1 MSGWIRKILFA
12 SFIYPKSRFD
22 KFGRNRESPLFRH
35 SFRVW
40 EMSMS
45 ASRQSWF
52 ARKLARLRKS
62 DSGATAVE
70 FALVA
75 GPFFYVLGCICETGL
90 MLFTEYVI
98 QNSVQ
103 EAARMVRT
111 GQVSAA
117 DGSVT
122 MTSTDF
128 KKRICEEVGVIIDCT
143 GKVNIYVNNSDTFA
157 HLTTTMAD
165 PLAVGQGANG
175 SAYTTVYSPGGQ
187 LRAATVIATYD
198 WDFAFPFM
206 SFLGNFRNGEIRRIY
221 GLAIFRNE
229 PFGS

>member
-1 MSGWIRKILFA
+1 MT
-12 SFIYPKSRFD
+12 
-22 KFGRNRESPLFRH
+22 
-35 SFRVW
+35 
-40 EMSMS
+40 
-45 ASRQSWF
+45 ASRQSWI
-52 ARKLARLRKS
+52 ARKLSRLRRS
-62 DSGATAVE
+62 ESGATAVE

-75 GPFFYVLGCICETGL
+75 GPFFFVLGCICETGL

-103 EAARMVRT
+103 EAARLVRT
-111 GQVSAA
+111 GQVAAA

-122 MTSTDF
+122 MSSGDF
-128 KKRICEEVGVIIDCT
+128 KVQICVEVSVILNCES
-143 GKVNIYVNNSDTFA
+143 KVSVYVNNAATFA
-157 HLTTTMAD
+157 SLTGTMAD
-165 PLAVGQGANG
+165 PLAVGTGSDG
-175 SAYTTVYSPGGQ
+175 SAYTPVYSPGAQ

-206 SFLGNFRNGEIRRIY
+206 SFLGNFRGGEVRRIY

>member
-1 MSGWIRKILFA
+1 MFDSQA
-12 SFIYPKSRFD
+12 SWAR
-22 KFGRNRESPLFRH
+22 
-35 SFRVW
+35 
-40 EMSMS
+40 
-45 ASRQSWF
+45 RQ
-52 ARKLARLRKS
+52 LARFKKS
-62 DSGATAVE
+62 DDGATAVE

-111 GQVSAA
+111 GQVSAG
-117 DGSVT
+117 DGTIILS
-122 MTSTDF
+122 STDF
-128 KKRICEEVGVIIDCT
+128 KAKVCEDVSVIINCA
-143 GKVNIYVNNSDTFA
+143 GKVSVYVNNDATFA
-157 HLTTTMAD
+157 SLTTTMAD
-165 PLAVGQGANG
+165 PLAVGPKSDGA
-175 SAYTTVYSPGGQ
+175 AYSVVYQPGAQ

-206 SFLGNFRNGEIRRIY
+206 DFLGNFGDGSKRRLY

>member
-1 MSGWIRKILFA
+1 MGLLS
-12 SFIYPKSRFD
+12 
-22 KFGRNRESPLFRH
+22 
-35 SFRVW
+35 SFR
-40 EMSMS
+40 
-45 ASRQSWF
+45 
-52 ARKLARLRKS
+52 LRRRFQHLRRS
-62 DSGATAVE
+62 ESGATAVE

-111 GQVSAA
+111 GQVTAS
-117 DGSVT
+117 DGSLL
-122 MTSTDF
+122 MSSEDF
-128 KKRICEEVGVIIDCT
+128 KIKICEQVSIIVDCN
-143 GKVNIYVNNSDTFA
+143 GKVSVYVNSSGDFNALSTA
-157 HLTTTMAD
+157 MAN
-165 PLAVGQGANG
+165 PLNVGPKKDGT
-175 SAYTTVYSPGGQ
+175 AYTVVYNPGAA
-187 LRAATVIATYD
+187 LEAATVIATYD

-206 SFLGNFRNGEIRRIY
+206 DFLGNINDGDKRRLY

>member
-1 MSGWIRKILFA
+1 MKTES
-12 SFIYPKSRFD
+12 KSWLKRRFFSYRRSE
-22 KFGRNRESPLFRH
+22 K
-35 SFRVW
+35 
-40 EMSMS
+40 
-45 ASRQSWF
+45 
-52 ARKLARLRKS
+52 
-62 DSGATAVE
+62 GATAVE

-111 GQVSAA
+111 GQVTAG
-117 DGSVT
+117 DGSIL
-122 MTSTDF
+122 MSASDF
-128 KKRICEEVGVIIDCT
+128 KDKICEEVGIIIDCD
-143 GKVNIYVNNSDTFA
+143 GAVSVYVNNATTFNT
-157 HLTTTMAD
+157 LTAAIAD
-165 PLAVGQGANG
+165 PLTVGKKPDGT
-175 SAYTTVYSPGGQ
+175 AYTPVFLPGAE

-206 SFLGNFRNGEIRRIY
+206 DFLGNIGDGSERRLY

-229 PFGS
+229 PFGT

>member
-1 MSGWIRKILFA
+1 MGLL
-12 SFIYPKSRFD
+12 SRVGL
-22 KFGRNRESPLFRH
+22 GRTL
-35 SFRVW
+35 
-40 EMSMS
+40 
-45 ASRQSWF
+45 
-52 ARKLARLRKS
+52 KRLRRS
-62 DSGATAVE
+62 ESGATAVE

-111 GQVSAA
+111 GQVTAGDGSLLMTAADFKVKICEQVNIIVDCNGKVSVYVNSAA
-117 DGSVT
+117 DFNALSSA
-122 MTSTDF
+122 MS
-128 KKRICEEVGVIIDCT
+128 
-143 GKVNIYVNNSDTFA
+143 N
-157 HLTTTMAD
+157 
-165 PLAVGQGANG
+165 PLSVGQKPDGT
-175 SAYTTVYSPGGQ
+175 AYTVVFNPGAALQ
-187 LRAATVIATYD
+187 AATVIATYD

-206 SFLGNFRNGEIRRIY
+206 NFLGNISDGDQRRLY

>member
-1 MSGWIRKILFA
+1 MGLLCGLRL
-12 SFIYPKSRFD
+12 
-22 KFGRNRESPLFRH
+22 G
-35 SFRVW
+35 
-40 EMSMS
+40 
-45 ASRQSWF
+45 
-52 ARKLARLRKS
+52 RKLKRLHRS

-111 GQVSAA
+111 GQVTAGDGSLLMTAA
-117 DGSVT
+117 D
-122 MTSTDF
+122 F
-128 KKRICEEVGVIIDCT
+128 KVKICEEVSVIIDCD
-143 GKVNIYVNNSDTFA
+143 GKVSVYVNSASDFNA
-157 HLTTTMAD
+157 LTSAMAN
-165 PLAVGQGANG
+165 PLTVGPKNDGTPYTVVFNPGA
-175 SAYTTVYSPGGQ
+175 ALQ
-187 LRAATVIATYD
+187 AATVIATYD

-206 SFLGNFRNGEIRRIY
+206 DFLGNINDGDKRRLY

>member
-1 MSGWIRKILFA
+1 MKNSIR
-12 SFIYPKSRFD
+12 
-22 KFGRNRESPLFRH
+22 
-35 SFRVW
+35 
-40 EMSMS
+40 
-45 ASRQSWF
+45 SWLG
-52 ARKLARLRKS
+52 RKLAKYRRS
-62 DSGATAVE
+62 ENGATAVE

-111 GQVSAA
+111 GQVTSG
-117 DGSVT
+117 DGSVLV
-122 MTSTDF
+122 SASDF
-128 KKRICEEVGVIIDCT
+128 KNKICEQVSVIVDCQ
-143 GKVNIYVNNSDTFA
+143 GAVSVYVNNAANFA
-157 HLTTTMAD
+157 SLTSTIAD
-165 PLAVGQGANG
+165 PLTVGKQSDG
-175 SAYTTVYSPGGQ
+175 SAYVPVYQPGAQ

-206 SFLGNFRNGEIRRIY
+206 DFLGNIGDGGERRLY

-229 PFGS
+229 PFGT